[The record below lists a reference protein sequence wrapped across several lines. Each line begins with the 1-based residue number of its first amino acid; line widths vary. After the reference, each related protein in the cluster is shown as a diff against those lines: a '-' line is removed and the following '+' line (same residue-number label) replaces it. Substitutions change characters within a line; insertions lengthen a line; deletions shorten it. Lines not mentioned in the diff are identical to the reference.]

1 MWISIDFH
9 CICIM
14 SESLQFYVAFYVY
27 CNKVATS
34 ETNNRLVL
42 LEIIIIYLG
51 MNYIWCPG
59 IMDRIEKS
67 KQYYLRT
74 KSHTVFNL
82 LRIIQCCCFCCC
94 FGSEICF
101 NKITNYWS
109 SSVPPKGGIF
119 GKIYKNNEM
128 CRINFYL

>member
-1 MWISIDFH
+1 MPR
-9 CICIM
+9 
-14 SESLQFYVAFYVY
+14 VR
-27 CNKVATS
+27 KVAILCGILCILQQS
-34 ETNNRLVL
+34 CNFGNNNRLML

-51 MNYIWCPG
+51 MNYICCPG
-59 IMDRIEKS
+59 DNGLDS
-67 KQYYLRT
+67 KELALFLKA
-74 KSHTVFNL
+74 KSHKVFNL

-101 NKITNYWS
+101 NKITNYCS
-109 SSVPPKGGIF
+109 SSVAPKRGIS